1 AGAGGLDDAAAVLGN
16 GWIDELDPMGLETR
30 ERPRL
35 VDLHQPTVADHV
47 SRDDRCE
54 PALWSRHIHPLDSS
68 ARILA
73 DARLLPKLVMTF
85 AGPWFAQQPP
95 EGASNGECPIL
106 PIPYDGSN
114 VWLNQ
119 PIICGTGGRHAS
131 HGHRNLH
138 RRHARPCHQA
148 EHEPPVRGERA
159 V

>member
-1 AGAGGLDDAAAVLGN
+1 MSAATTAASRRSGP
-16 GWIDELDPMGLETR
+16 GTSISWIP
-30 ERPRL
+30 
-35 VDLHQPTVADHV
+35 
-47 SRDDRCE
+47 
-54 PALWSRHIHPLDSS
+54 S

-85 AGPWFAQQPP
+85 AGPWFVQQPP

-159 V
+159 VARFGLRMAVALRGLQDALRKL